1 MEITNPFQVQLEINE
16 IFGAM
21 KRREQAPEAI
31 EKRIQDIFN
40 AVMEHGNSMQKELY
54 AQMIFHLH

>member
-1 MEITNPFQVQLEINE
+1 MEITNPPQVQLEINE

-31 EKRIQDIFN
+31 EKRIQDTKRKAIEEN
-40 AVMEHGNSMQKELY
+40 AS
-54 AQMIFHLH
+54 